1 MGVIRRPVFKL
12 RGGESGAA
20 RPREGGGAAPG
31 AGAPPAEERPPQPP
45 TPPRALAGRIA
56 DLLLGGGMTL
66 GLAVGALL
74 LGIATFFVLSNGSPF
89 GPRRQGVVVAIVLVN
104 LAVLLLLGASLAGRL
119 VRVWA
124 ERRRGSA
131 GSRLHV
137 RLVLLF
143 GGVAV
148 VPALLVAGFAAL
160 FFNLGIETWFSDRVR
175 TALEASLLAS
185 RGYLEEHRNTIRG
198 DALAMAADLSRA
210 RVLLPDS
217 GIAFARVLATHT
229 TLRNLTE
236 AVVFDP
242 VTLRVIAHA
251 GYTNSF
257 TLEPPGEEAIADARL
272 GDVAVL
278 PGGERVRALVSLD
291 LGQGMMLL
299 IGRPLDPTVLT
310 HQQSVERA
318 VAQYVE
324 LDRNRSGL
332 QITFVMIFAIA
343 ALLVLMAA
351 VLIGLVLA
359 NQLARPIG
367 RLIVAAERVR
377 GGDLSTR
384 VQEGS
389 ADDEVASLSRAFNR
403 MTNQL
408 AAQRSELMQA
418 YRQIDD
424 RRRFTE
430 TVLAGVSAGV
440 VGLDTEGR
448 VNLPNRRAGEL
459 LGLDIEA
466 AIGMPLASVVPE
478 FAPLLAALRDVGAAT
493 PEKARTAEIRIG
505 PPSNRRTL
513 LARICVELQADRG
526 GAAAREVVGYVLT
539 FDDITELLSAQRK
552 AAWADVARRIAHEIK
567 NPLTPIQ
574 LSAERL
580 KRKYLKEIQSDPDTF
595 KACTDTI
602 VRQVGDIGRMVDE
615 FSAFARMPQP
625 VIRPENLGQI
635 LREALV
641 LQRDAHPEIEYTIE
655 QPGAAPVVPC
665 DRRLLNQAL
674 TNLLQNAADAIAM
687 RVAAEAMA
695 APPRAPGDIVGRIGV
710 RVTQKEDALEVAVED
725 DGIGLPEGDE
735 RDRLTEPYVTHK
747 AKGTGLGLA
756 IVKKIME
763 DHGGKLGLEDAAQGS
778 GARAVLS
785 LPWRQAS
792 PERGAPSSDER
803 SAATAAAAEAETP
816 NDSMRHARHGA

>member
-1 MGVIRRPVFKL
+1 M
-12 RGGESGAA
+12 
-20 RPREGGGAAPG
+20 
-31 AGAPPAEERPPQPP
+31 
-45 TPPRALAGRIA
+45 A
-56 DLLLGGGMTL
+56 DLLLGRGMTL

-74 LGIATFFVLSNGSPF
+74 LGIATFSVLSEGSPF
-89 GPRRQGVVVAIVLVN
+89 GPTKPGTVVGLVLVN
-104 LAVLLLLGASLAGRL
+104 LAVILLLLGSLAGRL

-124 ERRRGSA
+124 DRRRGSA

-143 GGVAV
+143 GVVSV
-148 VPALLVAGFAAL
+148 VPAMLVAVFAAL

-175 TALEASLLAS
+175 TALEASLQAS

-210 RVLLPDS
+210 RVLLPDN
-217 GIAFARVLATHT
+217 GLAFARLMATHT
-229 TLRNLTE
+229 ALRNLTE

-242 VTLRVIAHA
+242 ATLQVIAHA
-251 GYTNSF
+251 GYTTSF
-257 TLEPPGEEAIADARL
+257 TLDPPPEDAIATARL
-272 GDVAVL
+272 GDVAVI
-278 PGGERVRALVSLD
+278 PAEDRVRAVINLD
-291 LGQGMMLL
+291 IGPIGSGGWMLL
-299 IGRPLDPTVLT
+299 IGRPLDTTVLL
-310 HQQSVERA
+310 HQRSVEAA
-318 VAQYVE
+318 VFEYNE

-343 ALLVLMAA
+343 ALLVLLAA

-377 GGDLSTR
+377 AGDLATR
-384 VQEGS
+384 VEEGA
-389 ADDEVASLSRAFNR
+389 ADEEVASLARAFNR

-408 AAQRSELMQA
+408 AAQRSELLQA

-440 VGLDTEGR
+440 VGLERDGR
-448 VNLPNRRAGEL
+448 INLPNRRASEL
-459 LGLDIEA
+459 LGRDLDA
-466 AIGMPLASVVPE
+466 AIGLKLAEVVPE
-478 FAPLLAALRDVGAAT
+478 FAPLLATLAAEGPGEGAGTGPGVG
-493 PEKARTAEIRIG
+493 PEKPRDAEIRIG
-505 PPSNRRTL
+505 PSSHRRTL
-513 LARICVELQADRG
+513 LARLAVERPASG
-526 GAAAREVVGYVLT
+526 EEITGYVLT

-580 KRKYLKEIQSDPDTF
+580 KRRYLKQITTDPETF
-595 KACTDTI
+595 VACTETI

-625 VIRPENLGQI
+625 VIKPEDLSQVA
-635 LREALV
+635 RDALV
-641 LQRDAHPEIEYTIE
+641 LQRDAHPEIEYRLE
-655 QPGAAPVVPC
+655 QPEAAPVVPC
-665 DRRLLNQAL
+665 DRRLMNQAL
-674 TNLLQNAADAIAM
+674 VNLLQNAADAIAM
-687 RVAAEAMA
+687 RA
-695 APPRAPGDIVGRIGV
+695 APESESGPPRPGELRGHITVRIEPEEEGV
-710 RVTQKEDALEVAVED
+710 TIAVED
-725 DGIGLPEGDE
+725 DGIGLPQGDE
-735 RDRLTEPYVTHK
+735 RDSLTEPYVTHK

-763 DHGGKLGLEDAAQGS
+763 DHGGRLGLEDRPGGPGGNANSPG
-778 GARAVLS
+778 GARAVLT
-785 LPWRQAS
+785 LPWRPVQ
-792 PERGAPSSDER
+792 ERPAQER
-803 SAATAAAAEAETP
+803 PAAQEADRP
-816 NDSMRHARHGA
+816 DGSMRRAHGA

>member
-1 MGVIRRPVFKL
+1 ML
-12 RGGESGAA
+12 
-20 RPREGGGAAPG
+20 
-31 AGAPPAEERPPQPP
+31 
-45 TPPRALAGRIA
+45 GR
-56 DLLLGGGMTL
+56 GMTL
-66 GLAVGALL
+66 GLALGALV
-74 LGIATFFVLSNGSPF
+74 LGVATFSVLSNGSPF
-89 GPRRQGVVVAIVLVN
+89 GPRRDGVVVAMVLVN

-143 GGVAV
+143 SGVAV

-175 TALEASLLAS
+175 TALEASLQAS

-198 DALAMAADLSRA
+198 DALAMAADLSRT
-210 RVLLPDS
+210 RVLLPDN

-242 VTLRVIAHA
+242 ATQRVIANS
-251 GYTNSF
+251 GYTTSF
-257 TLEPPGEEAIADARL
+257 TLDPPGEDAIADARL
-272 GDVAVL
+272 GDVAVI
-278 PGGERVRALVSLD
+278 PSGERVRALVSLD
-291 LGQGMMLL
+291 FGQGWMLL
-299 IGRPLDPTVLT
+299 IGRPLDATVLT
-310 HQQSVERA
+310 HQQSVEQA

-408 AAQRSELMQA
+408 AAQRGELMQA
-418 YRQIDD
+418 YRQIDE

-448 VNLPNRRAGEL
+448 INLPNRRASEL
-459 LGLDIEA
+459 LGLDLDA
-466 AIGMPLASVVPE
+466 AIGLPLASLVPE
-478 FAPLLAALRDVGAAT
+478 FAPLLAAVHGGGAAT

-505 PPSNRRTL
+505 APSNRRTL
-513 LARICVELQADRG
+513 LARIGVELQAGAG
-526 GAAAREVVGYVLT
+526 GGGREVTGYVLT

-580 KRKYLKEIQSDPDTF
+580 KRRYLKEIQSDPETF

-625 VIRPENLGQI
+625 VIRPENLGQLI
-635 LREALV
+635 REALV
-641 LQRDAHPEIEYTIE
+641 LQRDAHPEIEYVIY

-674 TNLLQNAADAIAM
+674 TNLLHNAADAIAM
-687 RVAAEAMA
+687 RVAAEAMGA
-695 APPRAPGDIVGRIGV
+695 LQRAPGETVGHITV
-710 RVTQKEDALEVAVED
+710 RVAQKPDAVEIAVED
-725 DGIGLPEGDE
+725 DGIGLPQGDE
-735 RDRLTEPYVTHK
+735 RDRLAEPYVTHK

-763 DHGGKLGLEDAAQGS
+763 DHGGKLGLEDAAEGS

-785 LPWRQAS
+785 LPWRQS
-792 PERGAPSSDER
+792 LDRGPPGDGDGDGGAVPP
-803 SAATAAAAEAETP
+803 AEAETHES
-816 NDSMRHARHGA
+816 SMMRRAQHGA

>member
-1 MGVIRRPVFKL
+1 MALFRARASQQAERGSAAQPDAAVMEPERR
-12 RGGESGAA
+12 GAA
-20 RPREGGGAAPG
+20 RR
-31 AGAPPAEERPPQPP
+31 
-45 TPPRALAGRIA
+45 LA
-56 DLLLGGGMTL
+56 DLLLGRGMTL
-66 GLAVGALL
+66 ALAVGALL
-74 LGIATFFVLSNGSPF
+74 LGVTTFSVLSDGSPF
-89 GPRRQGVVVAIVLVN
+89 GPTKPGVVVGIVLVN
-104 LAVLLLLGASLAGRL
+104 LAVLLLLMGSLAGRL

-143 GGVAV
+143 SVVAV
-148 VPALLVAGFAAL
+148 VPALLVAAFAAL

-175 TALEASLLAS
+175 GTLEASLQAS

-210 RVLLPDS
+210 RVLLPDN
-217 GIAFARVLATHT
+217 GIAFARLLATHT
-229 TLRNLTE
+229 ALRNLTE

-242 VTLRVIAHA
+242 ATQQVIAHA
-251 GYTNSF
+251 GYTTSF
-257 TLEPPGEEAIADARL
+257 TLDPPPEEAIATARL
-272 GDVAVL
+272 GEVAVL
-278 PGGERVRALVSLD
+278 PAENRVRAVVALD
-291 LGQGMMLL
+291 IGPQASGGWMLL
-299 IGRPLDPTVLT
+299 IGRPLDTTVLL
-310 HQQSVERA
+310 HQRSVEQA
-318 VAQYVE
+318 VAEYNE

-343 ALLVLMAA
+343 ALLVLLAA

-377 GGDLSTR
+377 SGDLATR
-384 VQEGS
+384 VEEGA
-389 ADDEVASLSRAFNR
+389 ADEEIASLARAFNR

-408 AAQRSELMQA
+408 AAQRSELLQA

-440 VGLDTEGR
+440 VGLETDGR
-448 VNLPNRRAGEL
+448 INLPNRRASEL
-459 LGLDIEA
+459 LGLDLDA
-466 AIGMPLASVVPE
+466 AIGLPMATVAPE
-478 FAPLLAALRDVGAAT
+478 FAPLLEAIQSAPGVM
-493 PEKARTAEIRIG
+493 PEKLHAEEIRIG
-505 PPSNRRTL
+505 PPSHRRTL
-513 LARICVELQADRG
+513 LARIGVERPASGDEI
-526 GAAAREVVGYVLT
+526 AGYVLT

-580 KRKYLKEIQSDPDTF
+580 KRRYLKQITADPETF
-595 KACTDTI
+595 VACTDTI

-625 VIRPENLGQI
+625 VIKPENLSQ
-635 LREALV
+635 LVREALV
-641 LQRDAHPEIEYTIE
+641 LQRDAHPEVEYRLELPET
-655 QPGAAPVVPC
+655 APVVAC
-665 DRRLLNQAL
+665 DRRLMNQAL
-674 TNLLQNAADAIAM
+674 TNLLQNAADAIAI
-687 RVAAEAMA
+687 RLQAESPEGGPHPSG
-695 APPRAPGDIVGRIGV
+695 PPLGHIIVRIDPAEESV
-710 RVTQKEDALEVAVED
+710 SIAVED
-725 DGIGLPEGDE
+725 DGIGLPQGDE
-735 RDRLTEPYVTHK
+735 RDSLTEPYVTHK

-763 DHGGKLGLEDAAQGS
+763 DHGGRLGLEDRLADPGPVEEGGNAPSG
-778 GARAVLS
+778 GARAVLT
-785 LPWRQAS
+785 LPWRPAQDR
-792 PERGAPSSDER
+792 PVGV
-803 SAATAAAAEAETP
+803 EAERL
-816 NDSMRHARHGA
+816 DGSMRRMHGA

>member
-1 MGVIRRPVFKL
+1 MGVMRRPIL
-12 RGGESGAA
+12 GPRGNDAA
-20 RPREGGGAAPG
+20 VPRETAA
-31 AGAPPAEERPPQPP
+31 AAD
-45 TPPRALAGRIA
+45 TPPGPPRPMAGRVA
-56 DLLLGGGMTL
+56 DLLLGRGMTL
-66 GLAVGALL
+66 GLALGALL
-74 LGIATFFVLSNGSPF
+74 LGIATFSVLSNGSPF
-89 GPRRQGVVVAIVLVN
+89 GPRRQGAVVAIVLVN
-104 LAVLLLLGASLAGRL
+104 LSVLLLLGASLAGRL

-175 TALEASLLAS
+175 TALEASLQAS

-210 RVLLPDS
+210 RVLLPDN
-217 GIAFARVLATHT
+217 GIAFARLLATHT
-229 TLRNLTE
+229 NLRNLTE

-242 VTLRVIAHA
+242 ATQRVVAHA
-251 GYTNSF
+251 GFTTSF
-257 TLEPPGEEAIADARL
+257 TLDPPGEEAIADARL

-291 LGQGMMLL
+291 SGQGLMLL
-299 IGRPLDPTVLT
+299 IGRPLDVTVLT

-377 GGDLSTR
+377 GGDLATR

-403 MTNQL
+403 MTSQL
-408 AAQRSELMQA
+408 GAQRSELMQA
-418 YRQIDD
+418 YRQIDE

-448 VNLPNRRAGEL
+448 VTLPNRRAGEL
-459 LGLDIEA
+459 LGLDIET
-466 AIGMPLASVVPE
+466 AIGLPLASVAPE
-478 FAPLLAALRDVGAAT
+478 LAPLLAAVREGGAAT
-493 PEKARTAEIRIG
+493 PEKARTAEVRIG

-513 LARICVELQADRG
+513 LARIGVDLQAG
-526 GAAAREVVGYVLT
+526 GGGGREVAGYVLT

-580 KRKYLKEIQSDPDTF
+580 KRRYLKEIKSDPEVF

-625 VIRPENLGQI
+625 VIRPENLGQA

-641 LQRDAHPEIEYTIE
+641 LQRDAHPEIEYAIE
-655 QPGAAPVVPC
+655 QSGAAPVVPC

-687 RVAAEAMA
+687 RVAAEAQGA
-695 APPRAPGDIVGRIGV
+695 EQRAPGEVVGHITV
-710 RVTQKEDALEVAVED
+710 RVTQGEDALEVAVED
-725 DGIGLPEGDE
+725 DGIGLPQGDE
-735 RDRLTEPYVTHK
+735 RDRLAEPYVTHK
-747 AKGTGLGLA
+747 PKGTGLGLA

-778 GARAVLS
+778 GARAVLF
-785 LPWRQAS
+785 LPWRQA
-792 PERGAPSSDER
+792 PERGGSPHEER
-803 SAATAAAAEAETP
+803 SDAEEAVAEAETP
-816 NDSMRHARHGA
+816 DGSMRRAQHGA

>member
-1 MGVIRRPVFKL
+1 LRRV
-12 RGGESGAA
+12 
-20 RPREGGGAAPG
+20 
-31 AGAPPAEERPPQPP
+31 
-45 TPPRALAGRIA
+45 A
-56 DLLLGGGMTL
+56 DVLLGRGMTL

-74 LGIATFFVLSNGSPF
+74 LGITTFSILSDGSPF
-89 GPRRQGVVVAIVLVN
+89 GPTKPGVFVGIVLVN
-104 LAVLLLLGASLAGRL
+104 LAVLLLLVASLAGRL

-143 GGVAV
+143 GVVAV
-148 VPALLVAGFAAL
+148 VPSMLVAAFAAL

-175 TALEASLLAS
+175 STLEASLQAS

-210 RVLLPDS
+210 RVLLPDN
-217 GIAFARVLATHT
+217 GLAFARVLATHT
-229 TLRNLTE
+229 ALRNLTE

-242 VTLRVIAHA
+242 ATQQVIAHA
-251 GYTNSF
+251 GYTTSF
-257 TLEPPGEEAIADARL
+257 TLDPPPEEAISSARL
-272 GDVAVL
+272 GEVAVL
-278 PGGERVRALVSLD
+278 PADDRVRAVVSLD
-291 LGQGMMLL
+291 FGAGWMLL
-299 IGRPLDPTVLT
+299 IGRPLDTTVLM
-310 HQQSVERA
+310 HQQSVERS
-318 VAQYVE
+318 VAEYVE

-343 ALLVLMAA
+343 ALLVLLAA

-384 VQEGS
+384 VEEGA
-389 ADDEVASLSRAFNR
+389 ADEEVASLARAFNR

-408 AAQRSELMQA
+408 AAQRSELLQA

-440 VGLDTEGR
+440 VGLEADGR
-448 VNLPNRRAGEL
+448 INLPNRRASEL
-459 LGLDIEA
+459 LGIDLDA
-466 AIGMPLASVVPE
+466 AIGQPLAEVVPE
-478 FAPLLAALRDVGAAT
+478 FAALLAPGALSSTEGAADRS
-493 PEKARTAEIRIG
+493 RTAEIRIG
-505 PPSNRRTL
+505 PPSNRRSL
-513 LARICVELQADRG
+513 LAQIGEERQAEAG
-526 GAAAREVVGYVLT
+526 EIAGFVLT

-580 KRKYLKEIQSDPDTF
+580 KRRYLKQITTDPETF
-595 KACTDTI
+595 VACTDTI

-625 VIRPENLGQI
+625 VIRPEDLSEV
-635 LREALV
+635 LRDALV
-641 LQRDAHPEIEYTIE
+641 LQRDAHPEIAYTVE
-655 QPGAAPVVPC
+655 LPELVPVIAC

-674 TNLLQNAADAIAM
+674 TNLLMNAADAITA
-687 RVAAEAMA
+687 RAQAEAESVEAGPLASA
-695 APPRAPGDIVGRIGV
+695 AVNIAGHIVVRIELG
-710 RVTQKEDALEVAVED
+710 EDTVAIVVED
-725 DGIGLPEGDE
+725 DGIGLPQGDE
-735 RDRLTEPYVTHK
+735 RDRLAEPYVTHK
-747 AKGTGLGLA
+747 VKGTGLGLA

-763 DHGGKLGLEDAAQGS
+763 DHGGRLGLEDRPHEVRSGFG
-778 GARAVLS
+778 GARAVLT
-785 LPWRQAS
+785 LPWR
-792 PERGAPSSDER
+792 PGTERLQER
-803 SAATAAAAEAETP
+803 QSRMETDA
-816 NDSMRHARHGA
+816 NDQWPDGSMRRAHGA

>member
-1 MGVIRRPVFKL
+1 MAAGEPHQ
-12 RGGESGAA
+12 RGL
-20 RPREGGGAAPG
+20 PR
-31 AGAPPAEERPPQPP
+31 
-45 TPPRALAGRIA
+45 RIA
-56 DLLLGGGMTL
+56 DVLLGRGMTL
-66 GLAVGALL
+66 GLAVSALL
-74 LGIATFFVLSNGSPF
+74 LGIATFSVLSDGSPL
-89 GPRRQGVVVAIVLVN
+89 GPTKPGAVVGLVLVN
-104 LAVLLLLGASLAGRL
+104 AAVLLLLMASLAGRL

-143 GGVAV
+143 GVVAV
-148 VPALLVAGFAAL
+148 VPAMLVAAFAAL

-175 TALEASLLAS
+175 TALEASLQAS

-210 RVLLPDS
+210 RVLLPDN
-217 GIAFARVLATHT
+217 GLAFARVLATHT
-229 TLRNLTE
+229 ALRNLTE

-242 VTLRVIAHA
+242 ATQQVIAHA
-251 GYTNSF
+251 GYTTSF
-257 TLEPPGEEAIADARL
+257 VLDPPPEDAIAQARL
-272 GDVAVL
+272 GEVAVL
-278 PGGERVRALVSLD
+278 PAEDRVRAVVALD
-291 LGQGMMLL
+291 FGQGWMLL
-299 IGRPLDPTVLT
+299 IGRPLDATVLA
-310 HQQSVERA
+310 HQRSVEKA
-318 VAQYVE
+318 VAEYVE
-324 LDRNRSGL
+324 LDNNRSGL

-343 ALLVLMAA
+343 ALLVLLAA

-377 GGDLSTR
+377 GGDLATR
-384 VQEGS
+384 VEEGA
-389 ADDEVASLSRAFNR
+389 ADEEIASLARAFNR

-408 AAQRSELMQA
+408 AAQRSELLQA
-418 YRQIDD
+418 YRQIDE

-440 VGLDTEGR
+440 IGLETDGR
-448 VNLPNRRAGEL
+448 INLPNRRASEL
-459 LGLDIEA
+459 LGIDLDS
-466 AIGMPLASVVPE
+466 AIGRPMAEVVPE
-478 FAPLLAALRDVGAAT
+478 FAPLLAGGA
-493 PEKARTAEIRIG
+493 ERTAEIRIG

-513 LARICVELQADRG
+513 LAQIGEERQAGGQGELAG
-526 GAAAREVVGYVLT
+526 FVLT

-580 KRKYLKEIQSDPDTF
+580 KRRYLKQISNDPETF
-595 KACTDTI
+595 VACTDTI

-625 VIRPENLGQI
+625 VIRPEDLSQV

-641 LQRDAHPEIEYTIE
+641 LQRDAHPGIRYQVDLPEGVRG
-655 QPGAAPVVPC
+655 PLVAC
-665 DRRLLNQAL
+665 DRRLLGQAL
-674 TNLLQNAADAIAM
+674 TNLLMNAADAVTM
-687 RVAAEAMA
+687 RAQAEREAGE
-695 APPRAPGDIVGRIGV
+695 APGPASGQSFGHITVRIEQG
-710 RVTQKEDALEVAVED
+710 EDSVAIAIED
-725 DGIGLPEGDE
+725 DGIGLPQGDE

-747 AKGTGLGLA
+747 PKGTGLGLA

-763 DHGGKLGLEDAAQGS
+763 DHGGRLGLEDRPREAGS
-778 GARAVLS
+778 GRGGARAVLT
-785 LPWRQAS
+785 LPWRPGTDRMA
-792 PERGAPSSDER
+792 ERPAG
-803 SAATAAAAEAETP
+803 TETETMDP
-816 NDSMRHARHGA
+816 WPDGSMRRAHGA

>member
-1 MGVIRRPVFKL
+1 MTTGEPRQ
-12 RGGESGAA
+12 RGL
-20 RPREGGGAAPG
+20 PR
-31 AGAPPAEERPPQPP
+31 
-45 TPPRALAGRIA
+45 RIA
-56 DLLLGGGMTL
+56 DVLLGRGMTL

-74 LGIATFFVLSNGSPF
+74 LGIATFSVLSDGSPL
-89 GPRRQGVVVAIVLVN
+89 GPTKPGAVVGLVLVN
-104 LAVLLLLGASLAGRL
+104 AAVLLLLMASLAGRL

-143 GGVAV
+143 GVVAV
-148 VPALLVAGFAAL
+148 VPAMLVAAFAAL

-175 TALEASLLAS
+175 TALEASLQAS

-210 RVLLPDS
+210 RVLLPDN
-217 GIAFARVLATHT
+217 GLAFARVLATHT
-229 TLRNLTE
+229 ALRNLTE

-242 VTLRVIAHA
+242 ATQQVIAHA
-251 GYTNSF
+251 GYTTSF
-257 TLEPPGEEAIADARL
+257 TLDPPPEDAVAQARL

-278 PGGERVRALVSLD
+278 PAEDRVRAVVALD
-291 LGQGMMLL
+291 FGQGWMLL
-299 IGRPLDPTVLT
+299 IGRPLDATVLA
-310 HQQSVERA
+310 HQRSVEKA
-318 VAQYVE
+318 VSEYVE
-324 LDRNRSGL
+324 LDNNRSGL

-377 GGDLSTR
+377 SGDLSTR

-403 MTNQL
+403 MTSQL
-408 AAQRSELMQA
+408 AAQRGELMQA
-418 YRQIDD
+418 YRQIDE

-440 VGLDTEGR
+440 VGLDLEGR
-448 VNLPNRRAGEL
+448 VNLPNRRASEL
-459 LGLDIEA
+459 LGLDLDA
-466 AIGMPLASVVPE
+466 AIGLPFVSVLPE
-478 FAPLLAALRDVGAAT
+478 FAPLLAAVREGGAAT

-513 LARICVELQADRG
+513 LARIGVELQG
-526 GAAAREVVGYVLT
+526 GGGREVVGYVLT

-580 KRKYLKEIQSDPDTF
+580 KRRYLKEIQSDPDTF

-641 LQRDAHPEIEYTIE
+641 LQRDAHPEIKYAIE

-665 DRRLLNQAL
+665 DRRLLGQAL

-687 RVAAEAMA
+687 RVAAEAMG
-695 APPRAPGDIVGRIGV
+695 APQRAPGEVVGHITV
-710 RVTQKEDALEVAVED
+710 RVAQGEDGVEIAVED
-725 DGIGLPEGDE
+725 DGIGLPQGDE
-735 RDRLTEPYVTHK
+735 RDRLAEPYVTHK

-763 DHGGKLGLEDAAQGS
+763 DHGGKLGLEDAARGS
-778 GARAVLS
+778 GARAVLF
-785 LPWRQAS
+785 LPWRQA
-792 PERGAPSSDER
+792 PERGGGPSEER
-803 SAATAAAAEAETP
+803 GGEAAATAAAEAGTS
-816 NDSMRHARHGA
+816 DGSMRRAQHGA